1 MALGIY
7 GVLAY
12 KVSRQT
18 REIAIRMALGGARRH
33 VLWFV
38 LRLGLQLIA
47 AGIVAGLAASAATNR
62 LIVNQLWNTSPYD
75 PLTLAIAVAVIVLV
89 GLLACYGPAARAL
102 RVDPMAALRL
112 D

>member
-1 MALGIY
+1 VLG
-7 GVLAY
+7 
-12 KVSRQT
+12 
-18 REIAIRMALGGARRH
+18 
-33 VLWFV
+33 FV
-38 LRLGLQLIA
+38 LRLGLQLVA
-47 AGIVAGLAASAATNR
+47 AGTVVGLAASAATNR
-62 LIVNQLWNTSPYD
+62 LIANQLWNTSPYD